1 MYNIIRFLLI
11 YVMHLSAF
19 SATIIADN
27 NDSRCIS
34 NISIAGLIN
43 SGDAIVFQKKI
54 DKLKTD
60 FEKGECRKILK
71 DFKFYGHLDLHSK
84 GGNLNEALKIGQI
97 VRENELQVTVAFNKE
112 CFSSCVFI
120 LAAGVSRTPWG
131 KIGIHRPYF
140 DQLKGG
146 TSIAEIK
153 AIREENIRIMKSY
166 LKKMDISESIMDDML
181 SIEPDKIKI
190 LSEDDLTRYR
200 LNLMDAD
207 YEEKMVAEEAQS
219 YNLTSSM
226 FRQRRALSESKCG
239 YVGIAID
246 KNRYA
251 EFRKCQDMT
260 MLNISESEYL
270 NRESKVNT
278 ICRKIDKESRGTCIY
293 DARILGK

>member
-11 YVMHLSAF
+11 YVIHLSAI

-27 NDSRCIS
+27 NDRGCMN
-34 NISIAGLIN
+34 NISIAGLID
-43 SGDAIVFQKKI
+43 SGDAIVFQNKI

-60 FEKGECRKILK
+60 FDKGECRKILK
-71 DFKFYGHLDLHSK
+71 DFKFYGHLGLHSK

-97 VRENELQVTVAFNKE
+97 VRENELQVTVSFNKE

-140 DQLKGG
+140 DQLKSG
-146 TSIAEIK
+146 TSVTEIK

-166 LKKMDISESIMDDML
+166 LKKMDISESIIDDML

-190 LSEDDLTRYR
+190 LTEDDLTRYR

-219 YNLTSSM
+219 YNLTSSI
-226 FRQRRALSESKCG
+226 FRQRRSLSEKKCG
-239 YVGIAID
+239 YVGTAID
-246 KNRYA
+246 NNRIP
-251 EFRKCQDMT
+251 EFRKCQNMT

-278 ICRKIDKESRGTCIY
+278 ICQKINLESRGPCLY